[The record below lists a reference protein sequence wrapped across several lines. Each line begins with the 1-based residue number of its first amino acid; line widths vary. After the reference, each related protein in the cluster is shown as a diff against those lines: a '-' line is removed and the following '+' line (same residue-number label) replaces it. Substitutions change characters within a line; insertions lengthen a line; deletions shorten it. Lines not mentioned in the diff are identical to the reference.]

1 MTIEHTAAFLVALV
15 AVHAGAI
22 LVPWRR
28 LFARKPM
35 STPPPPPAHDPH
47 ILYRISWRW
56 RSSFC
61 AMITFPIGLLLLSY
75 LLTPDRHSRFP
86 AEIAPA
92 MLDGKLHISEALLL
106 SAFAALCALVYAR
119 AKNPA
124 AYLKRP

>member
-1 MTIEHTAAFLVALV
+1 MTIERVSIILGSLLAAQAL
-15 AVHAGAI
+15 AI
-22 LVPWRR
+22 FAPWRR
-28 LFARKPM
+28 LFPTKPM
-35 STPPPPPAHDPH
+35 PPPPDDTHA
-47 ILYRISWRW
+47 LYRISWRW

-124 AYLKRP
+124 AYQPKS

>member
-1 MTIEHTAAFLVALV
+1 MT
-15 AVHAGAI
+15 
-22 LVPWRR
+22 
-28 LFARKPM
+28 M
-35 STPPPPPAHDPH
+35 STPPPPPYDTHA
-47 ILYRISWRW
+47 LYRISWRW

>member
-1 MTIEHTAAFLVALV
+1 MTIERVSIILGSLLAAQAL
-15 AVHAGAI
+15 AI
-22 LVPWRR
+22 FAPWRR
-28 LFARKPM
+28 LFPTKPM
-35 STPPPPPAHDPH
+35 PPPPDDTHA
-47 ILYRISWRW
+47 LYRISWRW

-124 AYLKRP
+124 T